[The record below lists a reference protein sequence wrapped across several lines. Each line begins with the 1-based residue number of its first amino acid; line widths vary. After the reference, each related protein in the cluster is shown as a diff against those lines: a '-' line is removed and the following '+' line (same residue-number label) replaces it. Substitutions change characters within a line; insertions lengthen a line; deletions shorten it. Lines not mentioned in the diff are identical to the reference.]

1 MYAHDHT
8 HTHTR
13 IRNDSH
19 AFTNKKSGKI
29 CFQAIRFMLFW
40 TNMWNLHQPISTT
53 HFRCTKKTSATFSR
67 LIFSVS
73 PCAHSLCS
81 FAGWN
86 RLFRILILDSTNHSL
101 LSAFSMALHSI
112 TPNPSHPIRSQPIR
126 NENKFSPHVRQSAL
140 FVWLCFILNV
150 VVHSF
155 GSLI

>member
-1 MYAHDHT
+1 MTRMHT
-8 HTHTR
+8 QMK
-13 IRNDSH
+13 N
-19 AFTNKKSGKI
+19 SGKI
-29 CFQAIRFMLFW
+29 SFQAIRF
-40 TNMWNLHQPISTT
+40 MWNLHQPISTT

-155 GSLI
+155 GSLIQLFIVILVF